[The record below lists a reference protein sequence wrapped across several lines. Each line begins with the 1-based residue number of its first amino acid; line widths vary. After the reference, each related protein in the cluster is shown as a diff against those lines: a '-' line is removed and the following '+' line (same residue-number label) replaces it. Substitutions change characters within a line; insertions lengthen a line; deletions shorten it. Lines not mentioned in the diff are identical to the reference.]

1 MEIFMSDSFDQGA
14 PAAPDV
20 VETPA
25 PETAAPPTES
35 TADTE
40 PAKEEKKAE
49 RTFSQRELEY
59 EINKARARAERKFER
74 DHRSFLERE
83 NESLRAAQRQA
94 PPPQIPGKPA
104 RENFAS
110 DIDFV
115 ESLSEWKADQRINEA
130 LSKRDQQSQ
139 RVEQQRQFAQVTST
153 HEARV
158 EAMRETVPDFDEV
171 TRNPDLDISPAM
183 AEAIVLSE
191 SGPSIALYLGRNP
204 AVASRIANM
213 HPSLAG
219 YELGKLEAKLAA
231 TDAKIHSSAPAPL
244 KPVASTKAHLAD
256 LQNASQ
262 EEYEK
267 LRAKQGARWAR

>member
-1 MEIFMSDSFDQGA
+1 MSDSFDQGA

-25 PETAAPPTES
+25 PETAAPPTDS
-35 TADTE
+35 TAE
-40 PAKEEKKAE
+40 PEEAKEEKAE
-49 RTFSQRELEY
+49 RTFSQKELEH
-59 EINKARARAERKFER
+59 EINKARAKTERKFER
-74 DHRSFLERE
+74 EHRAFLERE
-83 NESLRAAQRQA
+83 NARLTQQSEQRQA

-158 EAMRETVPDFDEV
+158 EAMRETVPDFDEI

-213 HPSLAG
+213 HPSLTG
-219 YELGKLEAKLAA
+219 YELGKLEAKVA
-231 TDAKIHSSAPAPL
+231 TSEAKLHSSAPAPL
-244 KPVASTKAHLAD
+244 KPVASTKAYIAD

-267 LRAKQGARWAR
+267 LRVKQGARWGR